1 MPTNIQSLLS
11 IWNFNTMSFQELLE
25 ELKKEDETILLELLE
40 ITSDEIV
47 DAFLDKIKDNID
59 RVYKNYL

>member
-1 MPTNIQSLLS
+1 MNVTTFLHTLWNI
-11 IWNFNTMSFQELLE
+11 NTMSFQELLE